1 MSPPLEHLVPWLGA
15 GGLLAALLATP
26 VVPPPSTD
34 ERVEIAVAY
43 HKLGD
48 ARTEAA
54 YRQAL
59 AASPGHYRGQLGYGL
74 WLTDQDRTAEAEAAL
89 RRAAALKPE
98 EADPWLSLAVL
109 LQKAER
115 YDEARAVYDKLR
127 AAHPDDARLTFNM
140 AMLAIKR
147 HDDREAR
154 DLLTA
159 FLKQPGGG
167 RRLQRTAR
175 RALEDIEQRVGKPK
189 AGPAPGRE
197 GRP

>member
-1 MSPPLEHLVPWLGA
+1 MIIYAETKRQFLDDVDQNRLERRLIDGFQRQTGSVPADRGVWA
-15 GGLLAALLATP
+15 
-26 VVPPPSTD
+26 D
-34 ERVEIAVAY
+34 EY
-43 HKLGD
+43 
-48 ARTEAA
+48 ARF
-54 YRQAL
+54 
-59 AASPGHYRGQLGYGL
+59 SS
-74 WLTDQDRTAEAEAAL
+74 AL